1 MMTLY
6 SIGISP
12 FGRKIKVLLKELGM
26 ENQVEVKPTQT
37 LEDPAFL
44 ISANPLGKI
53 PVLKT
58 PDHGDI
64 SNSPLIA
71 RYLIERAG
79 PQAAVKADWE
89 ALKLEALCDGALEAA
104 LLLVYR
110 KRFDLVGGEPYFQR
124 QADKVRRTLDRL
136 EALASGFT
144 AGEGVP
150 TLGEIQV
157 VVLAEYLAF
166 RQPVGDWRDGRPQL
180 SAFVDRMAAR
190 PSFLATQPAD

>member
-6 SIGISP
+6 SVRISP

-26 ENQVEVKPTQT
+26 EDQVEVVAANT
-37 LEDPAFL
+37 LDDPDFL
-44 ISANPLGKI
+44 LESNPLGKI

-71 RYLIERAG
+71 RYLLDKAG
-79 PQAAVKADWE
+79 RGAAVRGDWN
-89 ALKLEALCDGALEAA
+89 ALRLEALCDGALEAA

-110 KRFDLVGGEPYFQR
+110 NRFEMTGGDVFFER
-124 QADKVRRTLDRL
+124 QADKVNRALDRL
-136 EALASGFT
+136 ETLAASFDSD
-144 AGEGVP
+144 GVP
-150 TLGEIQV
+150 SLGEIQV

-166 RQPVGDWRDGRPQL
+166 REPVGDWRQGRPQL
-180 SAFVDRMAAR
+180 SAFVDAMSQR
-190 PSFLATQPAD
+190 PSFQATQPAG

>member
-6 SIGISP
+6 SVRISP

-26 ENQVEVKPTQT
+26 EDQVEVVAANT
-37 LEDPAFL
+37 LDDPDFL
-44 ISANPLGKI
+44 LESNPLGKI

-71 RYLIERAG
+71 RYLLDKAG
-79 PQAAVKADWE
+79 PGAAVRGDWD
-89 ALKLEALCDGALEAA
+89 ALRLEALCDGALEAA

-110 KRFDLVGGEPYFQR
+110 NRFEMTGGDVFFER
-124 QADKVRRTLDRL
+124 QADKVNRALDRL
-136 EALASGFT
+136 ETLAASFDSD
-144 AGEGVP
+144 GVP
-150 TLGEIQV
+150 SVGEIQV

-166 RQPVGDWRDGRPQL
+166 REPVGDWRQGRPQL
-180 SAFVDRMAAR
+180 SAFVDAMSQR
-190 PSFLATQPAD
+190 PSFQATQPAG